1 MTCDLACLESPVVA
15 LPSVTHQCLESPG
28 LPRHFLRI
36 MEIIS
41 LDPLT
46 DSAKYSP
53 DLVAPYSVILGHP
66 SQLRALFPM
75 MVQEVHV
82 KIH

>member
-1 MTCDLACLESPVVA
+1 
-15 LPSVTHQCLESPG
+15 
-28 LPRHFLRI
+28 

-66 SQLRALFPM
+66 SQLRALFLM

>member
-1 MTCDLACLESPVVA
+1 MTCDLSCLESPVVA
-15 LPSVTHQCLESPG
+15 LPSVTRQCLESPG

-36 MEIIS
+36 MEIIP

-53 DLVAPYSVILGHP
+53 DLVAPCSVILGHP
-66 SQLRALFPM
+66 SQLRAVFPM
-75 MVQEVHV
+75 TVQEVHV